1 MVCVISFTA
10 NYLYRYIMFYLDLVG
25 CAETI
30 SLLYHLAMK
39 GKTVRD
45 SESHSH
51 SQVCVRLG
59 QMGKSRN

>member
-1 MVCVISFTA
+1 
-10 NYLYRYIMFYLDLVG
+10 MFYLDLVG
-25 CAETI
+25 SAKTI

-51 SQVCVRLG
+51 GQVCIRLG
-59 QMGKSRN
+59 QISK